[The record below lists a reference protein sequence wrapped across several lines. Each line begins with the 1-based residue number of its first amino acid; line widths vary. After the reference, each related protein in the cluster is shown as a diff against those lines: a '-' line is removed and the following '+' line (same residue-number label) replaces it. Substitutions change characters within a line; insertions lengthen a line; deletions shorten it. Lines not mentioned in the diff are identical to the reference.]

1 MKERIDKYINGK
13 MTAEEVLQFR
23 KDLNTDLSL
32 REEYEKA
39 KEISDAIQ
47 RNALKN
53 IFQNKRSNTSNSYR
67 NTLRKVTYSV
77 GAAASIVMFVL
88 SGSSYLI
95 SNNLKRNSAGLYGQ
109 LEAPISRSANVVDE
123 ILEEAYKCIGI
134 GDIEAA
140 EKKLNAVDNAI
151 ADQKKEAFETIEE
164 KEYNEA
170 ILDVQ
175 QQEAEWYRALLLMRE
190 GKVYKSKRALKQIL
204 EANGIYSDS
213 ARDILE
219 NKFGL

>member
-1 MKERIDKYINGK
+1 MKERIDKYINGR

-23 KDLNTDLSL
+23 KDLNTDLCL

-53 IFQNKRSNTSNSYR
+53 ILMNKHANTPKSYW
-67 NTLRKVTYSV
+67 NTLRKVMCSV

-88 SGSSYLI
+88 SGYSYLI
-95 SNNLKRNSAGLYGQ
+95 SNNLKRDSASVYGQ
-109 LEAPISRSANVVDE
+109 LEAPMSRSANVVDK
-123 ILEEAYKCIGI
+123 ILEDAYKCIGI
-134 GDIEAA
+134 GDIESA
-140 EKKLNAVDNAI
+140 EMKLNAVDNAI
-151 ADQKKEAFETIEE
+151 ADQRKEIYESIEE

-170 ILDVQ
+170 ILNLQ
-175 QQEAEWYRALLLMRE
+175 QQESEWYRALLLMRK
-190 GKVYKSKRALKQIL
+190 GKVYKSKKALKQIF

-219 NKFGL
+219 SKFGL